1 MTAADFYAQKTAVPS
16 VVATVVEVAA
26 GWPACSR
33 SNRLIRQDPK
43 APINL
48 VRLWAVIPGVKSSL
62 LYDMLN
68 NHTYRKVR
76 GAGEAFV
83 VLLTSITGVGREHD

>member
-1 MTAADFYAQKTAVPS
+1 
-16 VVATVVEVAA
+16 
-26 GWPACSR
+26 
-33 SNRLIRQDPK
+33 LQDPK

-48 VRLWAVIPGVKSSL
+48 VRLWAVIPGVKPAL

-76 GAGEAFV
+76 CTRAFCAIV
-83 VLLTSITGVGREHD
+83 